1 MAPPTRSEIW
11 TYFKPDDD
19 RNKAQCIICNKKY
32 SRKGR
37 TTSSLKN
44 HLKSMHPEQ
53 FSLFESSSNEKQMQK
68 MKAEAHKIV
77 TPLQETKK
85 QLSIEEAVQKEKKW
99 DTNNSNSKKIDELIG
114 EMIALQNLPFNF
126 VEGLGFRRL
135 IQELSPRYNLRGRN
149 FFTDFVCTELYGK
162 VANKVKELIEKFD
175 YMAFTSDIWSGPSSN
190 ASLLC
195 LTCHGISENFDRSS
209 IILKCETFDDHHTGD
224 IIAEKFDMMLTEW
237 NISKE
242 QVHCIIRDEDSNM
255 KRTKRL
261 AVFNDLDCTVHKMQ
275 LAIRSCLQS
284 QENITVAIQ
293 KCKKIST
300 HFNHSIIAQKQ
311 LQKIQD
317 RLNQPHLRVF
327 QDCATRWNSTF
338 YMFERFL
345 KVKDALR
352 LYINDS
358 EIDPI
363 SPEEWKIIECC
374 VELLK
379 PFEEATR
386 ELSNSHTLISSVIP
400 IIKMLAKKL
409 DDYLTRSKDSDSIR
423 VAVTTL
429 KTEVSAKFSTLLEEN
444 NLYVIA
450 TYLDPRYKHKFFTPV
465 IEKKIKDDILKIRTI
480 IENDVSNSR
489 IISPNLKGTKKLR
502 TGDSLV
508 KDTEEPETSGTAR
521 KPCLKSDLAMMLD
534 SSIEDESQ
542 EISENGCPDAAL
554 KKELLSYR
562 NKTRVNTSENP
573 LKWWSVNSNELK
585 ILSGIAR
592 RFLSPPPA
600 SVPSEQLFSSAG
612 FIDEPLR
619 NILEPEKAAIL
630 RFIKYNSTILDTRRP

>member
-1 MAPPTRSEIW
+1 MAPPIQSEIW
-11 TYFKPDDD
+11 TYFTPDDD
-19 RNKAQCIICNKKY
+19 RNKAQCKICNKTY

-37 TTSSLKN
+37 TTSSLRN
-44 HLKSMHPEQ
+44 HLKSMHPKQ

-68 MKAEAHKIV
+68 MKADAHKIL
-77 TPLQETKK
+77 TPLQEPKK
-85 QLSIEEAVQKEKKW
+85 QLSIAEAVQKEKKW
-99 DTNNSNSKKIDELIG
+99 DTNNSNSKKIDKLIG

-162 VANKVKELIEKFD
+162 VANKVKELIENFD
-175 YMAFTSDIWSGPSSN
+175 YMAFTSDIWSDPSSN
-190 ASLLC
+190 ASLLS
-195 LTCHGISENFDRSS
+195 LTCHGIAENFDRSS
-209 IILKCETFDDHHTGD
+209 IILKCETFDDRHTGD
-224 IIAEKFDMMLTEW
+224 IIAEKFDTMLTEW
-237 NISKE
+237 NISKV
-242 QVHCIIRDEDSNM
+242 QVHCIIRDEGSNM
-255 KRTKRL
+255 KRARRL
-261 AVFNDLDCTVHKMQ
+261 AVFNDLDCAVHKMQ
-275 LAIRSCLQS
+275 LAIRSGLQS
-284 QENITVAIQ
+284 QENITVVKQ

-300 HFNHSIIAQKQ
+300 HFNHSTIAQKQ

-327 QDCATRWNSTF
+327 QDCVTRWNSTF
-338 YMFERFL
+338 YMFDRFL
-345 KVKDALR
+345 KVKDALS

-363 SPEEWKIIECC
+363 LPEEWKIIECC

-400 IIKMLAKKL
+400 IIKVLGKKL
-409 DDYLTRSKDSDSIR
+409 DDYLTRSQDSDPIR

-429 KTEVSAKFSTLLEEN
+429 KTEISAKFSLLEEN

-465 IEKKIKDDILKIRTI
+465 TEEKIKDDILKIRTN
-480 IENDVSNSR
+480 IENDVSNSQ
-489 IISPNLKGTKKLR
+489 ISPNFKAAKKMR
-502 TGDSLV
+502 MADSLV
-508 KDTEEPETSGTAR
+508 KDTEQPGTSGAAR

-534 SSIEDESQ
+534 SSSEDESQ
-542 EISENGCPDAAL
+542 EISENGCPDAVL

-562 NKTRVNTSENP
+562 NKTSLNINENP
-573 LKWWSVNSNELK
+573 LKWWSVNRSELK

-592 RFLSPPPA
+592 RFLTPPPA

-612 FIDEPLR
+612 LIYEPLR
-619 NILEPEKAAIL
+619 NRLEPEKAAIL
-630 RFIKYNSTILDTRRP
+630 LFIKYNSTIFKFSY

>member
-1 MAPPTRSEIW
+1 MAPPMQSEIW

-19 RNKAQCIICNKKY
+19 RNKAQCIICNKTY

-53 FSLFESSSNEKQMQK
+53 FSLFESSNNERQMQK
-68 MKAEAHKIV
+68 MKADAHKIL
-77 TPLQETKK
+77 TPLQEAKK

-99 DTNNSNSKKIDELIG
+99 DTTNSNSKKIDKLIG

-149 FFTDFVCTELYGK
+149 FFTDFVSTELYGK
-162 VANKVKELIEKFD
+162 VTNKVKELIEKFD
-175 YMAFTSDIWSGPSSN
+175 YMAFTSDIWSDPSSN
-190 ASLLC
+190 ASLLS
-195 LTCHGISENFDRSS
+195 LTCHGIAENFDRSL
-209 IILKCETFDDHHTGD
+209 IILKWETFDDRHLGD
-224 IIAEKFDMMLTEW
+224 IIAEKFDTMLTEW

-242 QVHCIIRDEDSNM
+242 QVHCIIRDEGSNT
-255 KRTKRL
+255 KRAMRL
-261 AVFNDLDCTVHKMQ
+261 AVLNDLDCAVHKMQ
-275 LAIRSCLQS
+275 LAIRSGLQS
-284 QENITVAIQ
+284 QETITIVKQ

-300 HFNHSIIAQKQ
+300 HFNHSTIAQKQ

-327 QDCATRWNSTF
+327 QDCVTRWNSTF
-338 YMFERFL
+338 YMFDRFL
-345 KVKDALR
+345 KVKDTLS

-363 SPEEWKIIECC
+363 LPEDWKIIECC

-400 IIKMLAKKL
+400 IIKMLGKKL
-409 DDYLTRSKDSDSIR
+409 DDYLTRPQDSDPIR

-429 KTEVSAKFSTLLEEN
+429 KTEVSAKFSLLEEN

-465 IEKKIKDDILKIRTI
+465 TEKNIKDDILKIRTN
-480 IENDVSNSR
+480 IENDVSNSQ
-489 IISPNLKGTKKLR
+489 ISPNFKAAKKMKI
-502 TGDSLV
+502 GDSLV
-508 KDTEEPETSGTAR
+508 KDTEQPGTSGTAR
-521 KPCLKSDLAMMLD
+521 KPCLKSDLPMIMAIFHD
-534 SSIEDESQ
+534 IIEP
-542 EISENGCPDAAL
+542 I
-554 KKELLSYR
+554 KR
-562 NKTRVNTSENP
+562 N
-573 LKWWSVNSNELK
+573 
-585 ILSGIAR
+585 
-592 RFLSPPPA
+592 
-600 SVPSEQLFSSAG
+600 
-612 FIDEPLR
+612 
-619 NILEPEKAAIL
+619 
-630 RFIKYNSTILDTRRP
+630 

>member
-1 MAPPTRSEIW
+1 MAPPMQSEIW

-19 RNKAQCIICNKKY
+19 RNEAQCIICNKTY

-53 FSLFESSSNEKQMQK
+53 FSLFESSNNEKQMQK
-68 MKAEAHKIV
+68 MKADAHKIL
-77 TPLQETKK
+77 TPLQEAKK

-99 DTNNSNSKKIDELIG
+99 DTNNSNSKKIDKLIG
-114 EMIALQNLPFNF
+114 EMIALQNFPFNF

-135 IQELSPRYNLRGRN
+135 IQKLSPRYNLRGRN

-175 YMAFTSDIWSGPSSN
+175 YMAFTSDIWSDPSSN
-190 ASLLC
+190 ASLLS
-195 LTCHGISENFDRSS
+195 LTCHGIAENFDRSL
-209 IILKCETFDDHHTGD
+209 IILKCETFDDRHFGD
-224 IIAEKFDMMLTEW
+224 IIAEKFDTMLTEW
-237 NISKE
+237 NISKQ
-242 QVHCIIRDEDSNM
+242 QVHCIIRDEGSNM
-255 KRTKRL
+255 KRAMRL
-261 AVFNDLDCTVHKMQ
+261 AVLNDLDCAVHKMQ
-275 LAIRSCLQS
+275 LAIRSGLQS
-284 QENITVAIQ
+284 QENITTVEQ

-300 HFNHSIIAQKQ
+300 HFNHSTIAQKQ

-317 RLNQPHLRVF
+317 KLNQPHLRVF
-327 QDCATRWNSTF
+327 QDCVTRWNSTF

-345 KVKDALR
+345 KVKDALS

-363 SPEEWKIIECC
+363 LPEEWKIIECC

-400 IIKMLAKKL
+400 IIKMLGKKL
-409 DDYLTRSKDSDSIR
+409 DDYLTRPQDSDPIR

-429 KTEVSAKFSTLLEEN
+429 KTEVSAKFSLLEEN

-465 IEKKIKDDILKIRTI
+465 TEENIKDDILKIRTN
-480 IENDVSNSR
+480 IENDVSNSQ
-489 IISPNLKGTKKLR
+489 ISPNFKAAKKMKM
-502 TGDSLV
+502 GDSFV
-508 KDTEEPETSGTAR
+508 KDTEQPGTAR

-534 SSIEDESQ
+534 SSSEDESQ
-542 EISENGCPDAAL
+542 EISENGSPDAVL

-562 NKTRVNTSENP
+562 NKARLNINENP
-573 LKWWSVNSNELK
+573 LKWWSVNRTELK

-612 FIDEPLR
+612 LIYEPLR
-619 NILEPEKAAIL
+619 NRLEPEKAAIL
-630 RFIKYNSTILDTRRP
+630 LFIKYNSTIFKFSY

>member
-1 MAPPTRSEIW
+1 MAPPMQSEIW

-19 RNKAQCIICNKKY
+19 RNKAQCIICNKTY

-53 FSLFESSSNEKQMQK
+53 FSLFESSNNEKQMQK
-68 MKAEAHKIV
+68 MKADAHKIL
-77 TPLQETKK
+77 TPLQEAKK
-85 QLSIEEAVQKEKKW
+85 QLSIEEALQKEKKW
-99 DTNNSNSKKIDELIG
+99 DTNNSNSKKIDKLIG

-135 IQELSPRYNLRGRN
+135 IQELSP
-149 FFTDFVCTELYGK
+149 
-162 VANKVKELIEKFD
+162 
-175 YMAFTSDIWSGPSSN
+175 S
-190 ASLLC
+190 
-195 LTCHGISENFDRSS
+195 LTCHGIAENFDRSL
-209 IILKCETFDDHHTGD
+209 IILKCETFDDRHLGD
-224 IIAEKFDMMLTEW
+224 IIAEKFDTMLTEW

-242 QVHCIIRDEDSNM
+242 QVHCIIRDEGSNM
-255 KRTKRL
+255 KRAMRL
-261 AVFNDLDCTVHKMQ
+261 AVLYDLDCAVHKMQ
-275 LAIRSCLQS
+275 LAIRSGLQS
-284 QENITVAIQ
+284 QENITVVKQ

-300 HFNHSIIAQKQ
+300 HFNHSTIAQKQ

-327 QDCATRWNSTF
+327 QDCVTQWNSTF

-345 KVKDALR
+345 KVKDALS
-352 LYINDS
+352 LYTNDS

-363 SPEEWKIIECC
+363 LPEEWKIIECC

-400 IIKMLAKKL
+400 IIKVLGKKL
-409 DDYLTRSKDSDSIR
+409 DDYLTRPEDSDPIR

-429 KTEVSAKFSTLLEEN
+429 KTEVSAKFSLLEEN

-465 IEKKIKDDILKIRTI
+465 TEENIKDDILKIRTN
-480 IENDVSNSR
+480 IENDVSNPQ
-489 IISPNLKGTKKLR
+489 ITPNFKAAKKMKM
-502 TGDSLV
+502 GDSLV
-508 KDTEEPETSGTAR
+508 KDTEQPGTSGTAR
-521 KPCLKSDLAMMLD
+521 EPCLKNDLAMMLD
-534 SSIEDESQ
+534 SSSEDESQ
-542 EISENGCPDAAL
+542 EISENGSPDAVL
-554 KKELLSYR
+554 KKELFSYR
-562 NKTRVNTSENP
+562 NKARLNINENP
-573 LKWWSVNSNELK
+573 LKWWSVNRTELK

-600 SVPSEQLFSSAG
+600 SVPSEDLFSSAG
-612 FIDEPLR
+612 LIYEPLR
-619 NILEPEKAAIL
+619 NRLEPEKAAIL
-630 RFIKYNSTILDTRRP
+630 LFIKYNSTIFKFSY

>member
-1 MAPPTRSEIW
+1 MAPPMQSEIW

-19 RNKAQCIICNKKY
+19 RNKAQCIICNKTY

-53 FSLFESSSNEKQMQK
+53 FSLFESSSNETQMQK
-68 MKAEAHKIV
+68 MKADAHKIL
-77 TPLQETKK
+77 TPLQEAKK
-85 QLSIEEAVQKEKKW
+85 HLLIEEAVQKEKKW
-99 DTNNSNSKKIDELIG
+99 DTNNSNSKKIDKLIG

-135 IQELSPRYNLRGRN
+135 LQELSPRYNLRGRN

-162 VANKVKELIEKFD
+162 VAHKVKELIEKFD
-175 YMAFTSDIWSGPSSN
+175 YMAFTSDIWSDPSSN
-190 ASLLC
+190 ASLLT
-195 LTCHGISENFDRSS
+195 LTCHGIAENFDRSL
-209 IILKCETFDDHHTGD
+209 IILKCETFDDRHIGD
-224 IIAEKFDMMLTEW
+224 IIAEKFDKMLTEW

-242 QVHCIIRDEDSNM
+242 QVHCIIRDESSNM
-255 KRTKRL
+255 KRAMRL
-261 AVFNDLDCTVHKMQ
+261 AVFNDLDCAVHKMQ
-275 LAIRSCLQS
+275 LAIRSGLQS
-284 QENITVAIQ
+284 QENITVVKQ
-293 KCKKIST
+293 KCKKILT
-300 HFNHSIIAQKQ
+300 HFNHSTIAQKQ

-327 QDCATRWNSTF
+327 QDCVTRWNSTF

-345 KVKDALR
+345 KVKDALS

-363 SPEEWKIIECC
+363 LPEEWKIIECC

-379 PFEEATR
+379 PFEEAIR
-386 ELSNSHTLISSVIP
+386 ELSNSQTLISSVIP
-400 IIKMLAKKL
+400 IIKMLGKKL
-409 DDYLTRSKDSDSIR
+409 DDYLTRPQDSDPIR

-429 KTEVSAKFSTLLEEN
+429 KTEVSAKFSLLEKN

-450 TYLDPRYKHKFFTPV
+450 TFLDPRYKHKFFTPV
-465 IEKKIKDDILKIRTI
+465 TEEKIKDDILKIRTN
-480 IENDVSNSR
+480 IENDVSNSQ
-489 IISPNLKGTKKLR
+489 ISLNLKAAKKMR
-502 TGDSLV
+502 MGDSLV
-508 KDTEEPETSGTAR
+508 KDTEQPGTSGTAR

-534 SSIEDESQ
+534 SSSEDESQ
-542 EISENGCPDAAL
+542 EISEYDSPDAVL

-562 NKTRVNTSENP
+562 NKARLNINENP
-573 LKWWSVNSNELK
+573 LKWWSVNRTELK

-612 FIDEPLR
+612 LIYEPLR
-619 NILEPEKAAIL
+619 NRLEPEKAAIL
-630 RFIKYNSTILDTRRP
+630 LFIKYNSTIFKFLY